1 MGIEICGDEGLYLPE
16 GNCECPEG
24 GGPSI
29 EKVLYA
35 DLKAMRD
42 AGELTPGQLYRIIDY
57 EATTTQEGTRAVSH
71 PFDIVVVADSENTLN
86 ENARAM
92 LRRNDSYY
100 TASDSGADL
109 SAWRLKYTVDN
120 DQHRFFWA
128 DPTHGKGVVFFM
140 EDENNNVA
148 PYDFKQL
155 QFAINQITDCPSAPD
170 MVGQYGC
177 EYIDHE
183 GVYDI
188 TYSST
193 TKYAYT
199 FTIIDQETGEII
211 DYSVKSRKYIYY
223 DRYIVCHDNIIY
235 PATLIP
241 SGGEGSTPY
250 VPLQLNHIVLVRASV
265 NAYEVYGNIFRPE
278 SKYNIIN
285 HACTANEFGE
295 GFHDN
300 IGASMTGNKIG
311 MSCGSSIFNGFYN
324 NTLGASVSSNVF
336 DVVHDN
342 TFGHEIYW
350 CKLHNFSHNIV
361 GNQVTYTTNAIGFY
375 SFSNNILGNNINH
388 VSFTGNFSNNTFGN
402 HITWADFTAP
412 GSGTEA
418 AREFT
423 VLNGT
428 TGAYN
433 SPLAITMAR
442 SRDYSTFIGLNSSGV
457 LKQWVPADSVT

>member
-1 MGIEICGDEGLYLPE
+1 MGIEICGEEGLYLPE
-16 GNCECPEG
+16 GGCDCPEG

-29 EKVLYA
+29 ERVLYA

-42 AGELTPGQLYRIIDY
+42 AGELTPGQMYRIIDY
-57 EATTTQEGTRAVSH
+57 EATTTQGGTRAVSH
-71 PFDIVVVADSENTLN
+71 PFDIVVVADSEDTLN

-128 DPTHGKGVVFFM
+128 DPTHGKGVVFYM

-155 QFAINQITDCPSAPD
+155 QFAINQITACPQSPTI
-170 MVGQYGC
+170 VGKYGSN
-177 EYIDHE
+177 YIE
-183 GVYDI
+183 SGGGVFSI

-199 FTIIDQETGEII
+199 FTIIDQDTGEII

-235 PATLIP
+235 PAIITP
-241 SGGEGSTPY
+241 GTDGSSPY
-250 VPLQLNHIVLVRASV
+250 VPLQLNHIVLVRESV
-265 NAYEVYGNIFRPE
+265 HGYEVYGNIFKPE
-278 SKYNIIN
+278 SKYNVIN
-285 HACTANEFGE
+285 NACTANEFGD

-300 IGASMTGNKIG
+300 IGLSMIGNHIG
-311 MSCGSSIFNGFYN
+311 MSCGASLLISFSN
-324 NTLGASVSSNVF
+324 NTVGANVSTNVF
-336 DVVHDN
+336 DVVQDN
-342 TFGHEIYW
+342 TFGNSIYS
-350 CKLHNFSHNIV
+350 CELHNFSNNTV
-361 GNQVTYTTNAIGFY
+361 GNDINYTANAQGLY
-375 SFSNNILGNNINH
+375 S
-388 VSFTGNFSNNTFGN
+388 FSNNTFGN
-402 HITWADFTAP
+402 HISRAYFNGNFTDNTFGNYIFSVDFTAL
-412 GSGTEA
+412 GSGTES
-418 AREFT
+418 ARNFT

-428 TGAYN
+428 QGSVN
-433 SPLAITMAR
+433 NRLAVTMER
-442 SRDYSTFIGLNSSGV
+442 SRNYSTFIGLNSSGV
-457 LKQWVPADSVT
+457 LKKWVPADSVT

>member
-1 MGIEICGDEGLYLPE
+1 MAIETCGEGGLYLPTE
-16 GNCECPEG
+16 SCKCPDG
-24 GGPSI
+24 GGASI

-42 AGELTPGQLYRIIDY
+42 AGKLTPGQTYRIIDY
-57 EATTTQEGTRAVSH
+57 EATTTQEGTKAVSH

-128 DPTHGKGVVFFM
+128 DPVHGKGVVFFM

-155 QFAINQITDCPSAPD
+155 QFAVNQITACPSAPD
-170 MVGQYGC
+170 MVGKYGC
-177 EYIDHE
+177 EYIEHE
-183 GVYDI
+183 DSYDI
-188 TYSST
+188 TYSNT

-199 FTIIDQETGEII
+199 FTIIDNDTGEII

-235 PATLIP
+235 PATITP
-241 SGGEGSTPY
+241 GGELSSPN
-250 VPLQLNHIVLVRASV
+250 VPLQLNHIVLVRESI
-265 NAYEVYGNIFRPE
+265 NGYEVYGNIFRPE

-285 HACTANEFGE
+285 NACTANEFGD

-300 IGASMTGNKIG
+300 IGASVIGNHIG
-311 MSCGSSIFNGFYN
+311 MSCGSSIFNGFQK

-336 DVVHDN
+336 DSVFNN
-342 TFGHEIYW
+342 TFGHGIYW
-350 CKLHNFSHNIV
+350 CKLHNFSYNIV
-361 GNQVTYTTNAIGFY
+361 GNDTTYMTNAIGFY
-375 SFSNNILGNNINH
+375 TFSENILGNNIH
-388 VSFTGNFSNNTFGN
+388 RVSFTGNFSNNTFGN
-402 HITWADFTAP
+402 YIVWADFTAP
-412 GSGTEA
+412 SGTA
-418 AREFT
+418 SARGFT

-428 TGAYN
+428 IGTYN
-433 SPLAITMAR
+433 SHLAITMAR
-442 SRDYSTFIGLNSSGV
+442 NRDYSTFIGLNRSGV
-457 LKQWVPADSVT
+457 LKQWVPADAVT